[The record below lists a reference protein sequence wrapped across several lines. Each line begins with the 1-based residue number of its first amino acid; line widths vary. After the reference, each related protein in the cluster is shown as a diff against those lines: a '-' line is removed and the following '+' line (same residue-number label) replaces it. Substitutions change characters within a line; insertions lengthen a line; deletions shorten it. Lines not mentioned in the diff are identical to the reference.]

1 MLNYCLFR
9 ILVVFIFWNSL
20 IVKVN
25 AKDAVFT
32 GRVSKLIP
40 EQHLMRL
47 RLEFVNAKFLKRG
60 DDLEFWNEG
69 RSDLRCQ
76 AVIQGRSNEYVLA
89 EVKNW
94 NKCIRKVGTT
104 TGSFLFFESKELLK
118 TLSAARELMAVLL
131 KKRAILAGYKD
142 RNNSA
147 NYENNLRMDNI
158 NAIYQERMER
168 LKSEW
173 QEALKGVTDLK
184 NNNDRDMLSIDNQIK
199 ALDFEI
205 ERYRVEDENVIKD
218 HWSLNPSEFVIK

>member
-1 MLNYCLFR
+1 MNVIY
-9 ILVVFIFWNSL
+9 VFIVIFGWSVFGETL
-20 IVKVN
+20 
-25 AKDAVFT
+25 FT

-40 EQHLMRL
+40 EQGLMRL
-47 RLEFVNAKFLKRG
+47 RLEFANSKFLKRE

-69 RSDLRCQ
+69 RPDVRCQ
-76 AVIQGRSNEYVLA
+76 AFIRGRSNEYVLA
-89 EVKNW
+89 EVREW
-94 NKCIRKVGTT
+94 GECIRKVGVT
-104 TGSFLFFESKELLK
+104 TGSFLFFDSKEFQK
-118 TLSAARELMAVLL
+118 TLNSAQEMMKILL
-131 KKRAILAGYKD
+131 KKRAVLSGFRD
-142 RNNSA
+142 RNNTA

-173 QEALKGVTDLK
+173 QEALKGVTELK

-218 HWSLNPSEFVIK
+218 HWSLSPEQISIK

>member
-1 MLNYCLFR
+1 
-9 ILVVFIFWNSL
+9 
-20 IVKVN
+20 
-25 AKDAVFT
+25 
-32 GRVSKLIP
+32 
-40 EQHLMRL
+40 
-47 RLEFVNAKFLKRG
+47 
-60 DDLEFWNEG
+60 
-69 RSDLRCQ
+69 
-76 AVIQGRSNEYVLA
+76 
-89 EVKNW
+89 
-94 NKCIRKVGTT
+94 VGTT